1 MLLAFEVRTHESN
14 AIKWHPV
21 LPKLSMVLGSAG
33 TNNFS
38 SMKQNPLLQLLMW
51 DANIT
56 FLFIESPSI
65 TYMTKCTSACTR
77 HKTDQSTC
85 AELGKDTV
93 AYLAMRI
100 YTLA

>member
-38 SMKQNPLLQLLMW
+38 YMKQNPLLQLLMW

-65 TYMTKCTSACTR
+65 TYMTSARLHGHGIKQTKV
-77 HKTDQSTC
+77 HVPS
-85 AELGKDTV
+85 
-93 AYLAMRI
+93 
-100 YTLA
+100 